1 GYASHFEC
9 DAHDARHL
17 GVEPMTVQERSDW
30 HGIGL
35 FFQPTPLPI
44 CLRSLLDEKRT
55 SRTGV
60 PGQEKWSHS
69 IVGRATYRRSFER
82 PVISRLRRDHRPQS
96 SSASRLTAA
105 QAGFFI

>member
-1 GYASHFEC
+1 QYALTQKIGIGLAGFRKLDDPVGDCLRQSISLRKSKGYASHFEC

-60 PGQEKWSHS
+60 PGQEKWS
-69 IVGRATYRRSFER
+69 
-82 PVISRLRRDHRPQS
+82 
-96 SSASRLTAA
+96 
-105 QAGFFI
+105 